1 MFNKQAFNRGSFEVA
16 FAQTLDALGQ
26 AESITRRELRDV
38 SRSILTAIHCTED
51 SAFLN
56 RLIGVLTPANK
67 KVMVEFLKHF
77 SGFHYDDKVMLFT
90 KKNKPTY
97 EKAAQLSEEFL
108 SEPHNNVW
116 TWADRNLRTERVET
130 PYDVS
135 LITHYMKKAMEKA
148 TSSGISQKDVFK
160 AVLASG
166 ISVDAMI
173 DMLDELGYAE
183 VVDAPAPP
191 VDQPAP
197 F

>member
-51 SAFLN
+51 SGFLN
-56 RLIGVLTPANK
+56 RLIGVLTPVNK
-67 KVMVEFLKHF
+67 KVMVEYLKHF
-77 SGFHYDDKVMLFT
+77 SGFHYDDRVMLFT

-97 EKAAQLSEEFL
+97 EKASQLSEEFL

-116 TWADRNLRTERVET
+116 TWAERNIEVTVK
-130 PYDVS
+130 PFDVNA
-135 LITHYMKKAMEKA
+135 ITKQFSNILKKA
-148 TSSGISQKDVFK
+148 TDNGISQKDVFK

-183 VVDAPAPP
+183 VVEPTDVVSP